1 MKLYLDSTDNKKVI
15 LRLDGEEFVR
25 EYDSPRDQ
33 DVLFFLH
40 GLLEKKEKSLDDVTE
55 IEVNPGPG
63 SFTGSRIGVAIA
75 NALAFA
81 LKIKVNGEN
90 PPILTIYASPPNIT
104 PPKRTDSGKI

>member
-15 LRLDGEEFVR
+15 ISLDDEEFVR
-25 EYDSPRDQ
+25 EYDSPREQ
-33 DVLFFLH
+33 DVLFFLNT
-40 GLLEKKEKSLDDVTE
+40 LLERKSKSLNDVSE

-63 SFTGSRIGVAIA
+63 SFTGSRVGVAIA

-81 LKIKVNGEN
+81 LKIKVNGKN
-90 PPILTIYASPPNIT
+90 PPILPIYASPPNIT

>member
-15 LRLDGEEFVR
+15 LRLAGEEFVN

-33 DVLFFLH
+33 DVLFFLNT
-40 GLLEKKEKSLDDVTE
+40 LLEKKSKSLNDVSE

-63 SFTGSRIGVAIA
+63 SFTGSRVGVAIA

-81 LKIKVNGEN
+81 LKIKVNGKT
-90 PPILTIYASPPNIT
+90 PPILPVYSAPPNINIS
-104 PPKRTDSGKI
+104 KKKI